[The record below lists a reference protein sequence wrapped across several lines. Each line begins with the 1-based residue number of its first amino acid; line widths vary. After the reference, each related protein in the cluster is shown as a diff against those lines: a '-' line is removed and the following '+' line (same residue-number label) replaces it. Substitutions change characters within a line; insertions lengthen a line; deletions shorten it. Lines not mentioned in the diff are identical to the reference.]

1 MSALVLVICF
11 SFQHPGSSELTC
23 LGLVAGEKHLSL
35 NLQLCMRWN
44 LENHASDL
52 AGTAS
57 GAASLRCSQQQPLA
71 CQCYSPP
78 VLDDLCKRSLAEDY
92 TSIDFLGRSLLITIE
107 FALSSPETR
116 LEKGRIYNLSLQ
128 KMMPDSS
135 SGGPSPVVVLSSD
148 SIVTRTA

>member
-1 MSALVLVICF
+1 M
-11 SFQHPGSSELTC
+11 
-23 LGLVAGEKHLSL
+23 
-35 NLQLCMRWN
+35 
-44 LENHASDL
+44 
-52 AGTAS
+52 
-57 GAASLRCSQQQPLA
+57 
-71 CQCYSPP
+71 
-78 VLDDLCKRSLAEDY
+78 LDDLCKRSLAEDY
-92 TSIDFLGRSLLITIE
+92 TSIDFFGRSLLITIE